1 MSTIAVH
8 GSAARPVEHYFDQVV
23 QEHRPALL
31 AYVTRLCDGDRGR
44 AEDVVQETFL
54 RAWNHLDRLVPEKGS
69 VNGWLRRV
77 AHNIVVDGHRMRRAR
92 PIELELTPEHADTA
106 TQPDLSESLLDT
118 MMLATLLER
127 IGKAHRAALVET
139 YLLGRTTGQAAAI
152 LGVPAGTVKSRAHHG
167 LRALRAEAC
176 RLGLHSCSPLDSC
189 HPLDSRSPLGA
200 GSRTTCSVSPS
211 GSRHAASAAARPA
224 GPAASSRGRA
234 RAHHGRRCQAD
245 RLT

>member
-1 MSTIAVH
+1 MSTIAEH
-8 GSAARPVEHYFDQVV
+8 SSAARTVEHHFDQVV

-92 PIELELTPEHADTA
+92 PTELELTPEHADTA

-176 RLGLHSCSPLDSC
+176 RLGLHSCHPLDSC
-189 HPLDSRSPLGA
+189 SPLGA

-224 GPAASSRGRA
+224 GPVASSRGRS
-234 RAHHGRRCQAD
+234 RAHRGGRCQAD
-245 RLT
+245 HLT